1 MSQRLPPT
9 STPGPKPGWR
19 ARLAALEQR
28 RWFRWG
34 GEAVVVL
41 LAVLAIGAIQSRHH
55 LSGGERPAAT
65 FRTLDG
71 APVTLASLRGRP
83 VALAFWAPWC
93 GVCAA
98 QSDNLSRALR
108 WAGSR
113 AQVVSVASAYGEVA
127 EVRAYMAE
135 HHVEYPVLLGD
146 DATVRAFHVEA
157 YPTVYFLD
165 ADGRIKG
172 SVAGYTTTGGLLAR
186 LLL

>member
-1 MSQRLPPT
+1 MTGPAAPPG
-9 STPGPKPGWR
+9 SWR

-34 GEAVVVL
+34 GEALVVT
-41 LAVLAIGAIQSRHH
+41 LAVLAIGVVQTRHH
-55 LSGGERPAAT
+55 LAGGERPAAT
-65 FRTLDG
+65 FTTLEG
-71 APVTLASLRGRP
+71 EPVTLASLRGQP

-98 QSDNLSRALR
+98 QSGNLSRAAR

-113 AQVVSVASAYGEVA
+113 GRVVSVAAAFGDVA
-127 EVRAYMAE
+127 EVRAYMME
-135 HHVEYPVLLGD
+135 HAVEYPVLLGD
-146 DATVRAFHVEA
+146 DATVRAFQVEA

-165 ADGRIKG
+165 AEGRIKR

-186 LLL
+186 LLF